1 MSEQHSSQEKTEEAS
16 AQKLK
21 KSRDEGQVAR
31 SKDLATTISLLVTLF
46 VLKYSF
52 GFYAD
57 TLHESFRMSYINF
70 QQAEM
75 SVNDLPL
82 LLTNNLL
89 LFGMLLLPL
98 LITPLL
104 VICLSL
110 VPGGWVFA
118 SKNFMPQFSRL
129 NPLKGLAKIVS
140 AQNWSE
146 LLKSIVKITV
156 LLLAAWWLVLD
167 ASARMLEFQR
177 MDLTSAITQA
187 FGLLFN
193 TTLILLTVFVLF
205 SFIDIPLQ
213 RFFFLKK
220 MRMTK
225 QEVKEEHKNQEGRP
239 EVKARIKQLQRQM
252 LQRQINRVIKNADV
266 VIVNPQHYAVA
277 LKYDLKKAKAPYV
290 LAKGVDELAL
300 YIKKLAAKHQLE
312 VVEVPPLA
320 RACSTMAC
328 ARSTPSTASACGR
341 MSWPHRPVPQP
352 RSSTSGKR
360 WPAARRGA
368 SRVSWAWYF
377 RCSIRWLWKSSAYS
391 SNSAST

>member
-1 MSEQHSSQEKTEEAS
+1 VSEQHSSQEKTEEAS

-70 QQAEM
+70 HQAEM
-75 SVNDLPL
+75 DLNDLPL
-82 LLTNNLL
+82 LLTQNLL

-187 FGLLFN
+187 FDLLFN

-320 RACSTMAC
+320 RAIYFTTQINQQIPAPLYTAVAHVLSYILQLRAYRQGRRNKPQLANNLNIPASMAN
-328 ARSTPSTASACGR
+328 RT
-341 MSWPHRPVPQP
+341 
-352 RSSTSGKR
+352 
-360 WPAARRGA
+360 
-368 SRVSWAWYF
+368 
-377 RCSIRWLWKSSAYS
+377 
-391 SNSAST
+391 

>member
-1 MSEQHSSQEKTEEAS
+1 MSDQHSAQDKTEEAS

-21 KSRDEGQVAR
+21 KSREDGQVAR

-46 VLKYSF
+46 ALKFSF

-57 TLHESFRMSYINF
+57 TLEQSFHLSYVNF
-70 QQAEM
+70 HN
-75 SVNDLPL
+75 STVGLDDLPL
-82 LLTNNLL
+82 LLANNLL
-89 LFGMLLLPL
+89 LFGQLLLPL

-104 VICLSL
+104 VVCLSL
-110 VPGGWVFA
+110 IPGGWIFA

-140 AQNWSE
+140 AQNWTE

-156 LLLAAWWLVLD
+156 LLLAAWWLIID
-167 ASARMLEFQR
+167 ASARLLEFQR

-187 FGLLFN
+187 FALLFN

-205 SFIDIPLQ
+205 SLIDIPLQ

-220 MRMTK
+220 LRMSK

-252 LQRQINRVIKNADV
+252 LQRQINKVIKNADV

-320 RACSTMAC
+320 RAIYFTTQINQQIPAPLYTAVAHVLSYVLQLRAYRQGRRNKPHLAQNLNIPASMAN
-328 ARSTPSTASACGR
+328 RT
-341 MSWPHRPVPQP
+341 
-352 RSSTSGKR
+352 
-360 WPAARRGA
+360 
-368 SRVSWAWYF
+368 
-377 RCSIRWLWKSSAYS
+377 
-391 SNSAST
+391 

>member
-1 MSEQHSSQEKTEEAS
+1 MSEHSSQEKTEEAS

-57 TLHESFRMSYINF
+57 TLHESFRISYINF

-146 LLKSIVKITV
+146 LLKSLLKITV
-156 LLLAAWWLVLD
+156 LLLAAWWLVID
-167 ASARMLEFQR
+167 ASARLLEFQR

-187 FGLLFN
+187 FDLLFN
-193 TTLILLTVFVLF
+193 TTLILLSVFVLF

-225 QEVKEEHKNQEGRP
+225 QDVKEEHKNQEGRP

-290 LAKGVDELAL
+290 LAKGVDDIAL

-312 VVEVPPLA
+312 IVEVPPLA
-320 RACSTMAC
+320 RAIYFTTQINQQIPAPLYTAVAHVLSYILQLRAYRQGRRNKPQLANNLNIPASMAN
-328 ARSTPSTASACGR
+328 RT
-341 MSWPHRPVPQP
+341 
-352 RSSTSGKR
+352 
-360 WPAARRGA
+360 
-368 SRVSWAWYF
+368 
-377 RCSIRWLWKSSAYS
+377 
-391 SNSAST
+391 